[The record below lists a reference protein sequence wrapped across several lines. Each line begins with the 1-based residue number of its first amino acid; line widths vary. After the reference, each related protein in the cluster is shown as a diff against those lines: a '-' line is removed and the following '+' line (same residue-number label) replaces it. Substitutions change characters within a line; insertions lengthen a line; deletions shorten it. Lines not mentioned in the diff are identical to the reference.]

1 MYETILG
8 CVVLTL
14 VSLFKPFIN
23 NLSHFY
29 VMCQV
34 EINWRLKL
42 EIKLEIGIIDS
53 RNKLKI
59 GTGNKLEWLKLI
71 RNILKAPA
79 IFIFKIAGEKNNT
92 HNGIIY
98 HYDERREN
106 SNLC

>member
-1 MYETILG
+1 
-8 CVVLTL
+8 
-14 VSLFKPFIN
+14 
-23 NLSHFY
+23 
-29 VMCQV
+29 MCQV
-34 EINWRLKL
+34 EINWRLKSL
-42 EIKLEIGIIDS
+42 TVEIIEND
-53 RNKLKI
+53 NKLKI

-71 RNILKAPA
+71 RKILKAPA

>member
-1 MYETILG
+1 MT
-8 CVVLTL
+8 
-14 VSLFKPFIN
+14 
-23 NLSHFY
+23 
-29 VMCQV
+29 V
-34 EINWRLKL
+34 EIIENDN
-42 EIKLEIGIIDS
+42 KLEIG
-53 RNKLKI
+53 NK
-59 GTGNKLEWLKLI
+59 NKLEWLKLI

>member
-1 MYETILG
+1 MSSG
-8 CVVLTL
+8 
-14 VSLFKPFIN
+14 N
-23 NLSHFY
+23 
-29 VMCQV
+29 
-34 EINWRLKL
+34 KL
-42 EIKLEIGIIDS
+42 EIEIIDNENKMEIGS
-53 RNKLKI
+53 E
-59 GTGNKLEWLKLI
+59 NKLEWLKLI